1 LPPAPAAH
9 RRGVVLSVPGIS
21 HPPTMCLVCGFNWDI
36 PDSSQMICCLVL
48 ESVGWVHS
56 AQGIFSLYAGSLGTS
71 KSEKSSRPRWT
82 SLHLR
87 WRAQTR
93 IARML
98 LHRRHGR
105 PPAPSDV
112 RMLRPWRSSVR
123 PPAPGPRPPTRDEP
137 LALSPRRTLHRPAST
152 DVASVR
158 CTRAS
163 MRGRSGLARC
173 GEEGASGARRR
184 EGGSGRRRR
193 RGGGREG
200 GSGRG
205 GSAGEESGRQRPT
218 SGGAGGGTASGRNW
232 GGSPRRRE
240 SRGLREELGEEPCG
254 EEEGGRRGR
263 EEKKRRG

>member
-1 LPPAPAAH
+1 
-9 RRGVVLSVPGIS
+9 
-21 HPPTMCLVCGFNWDI
+21 MCLVCGFNWDI
-36 PDSSQMICCLVL
+36 PGSSQMICCLVL
-48 ESVGWVHS
+48 ESVGWVHP
-56 AQGIFSLYAGSLGTS
+56 AQGIFSLDAGSLGTS

-152 DVASVR
+152 DVASVH

-205 GSAGEESGRQRPT
+205 GAGEGAPGRSR
-218 SGGAGGGTASGRNW
+218 
-232 GGSPRRRE
+232 GGSARRRVE
-240 SRGLREELGEEPCG
+240 PEAARRRGGIGEAGRVGGRAGAYGRSQERSRAGRRKKV
-254 EEEGGRRGR
+254 EEEGRKK
-263 EEKKRRG
+263 EEEADWWAPQLTGEVQN

>member
-1 LPPAPAAH
+1 
-9 RRGVVLSVPGIS
+9 
-21 HPPTMCLVCGFNWDI
+21 MCLVCGFNWDI
-36 PDSSQMICCLVL
+36 PGSSQMICCLVL
-48 ESVGWVHS
+48 ESVGWVHP
-56 AQGIFSLYAGSLGTS
+56 AQGIFSLDAGSLGTS

-163 MRGRSGLARC
+163 VRGRSGLARC

-232 GGSPRRRE
+232 GGSRRRRE
-240 SRGLREELGEEPCG
+240 SRSLREEPGEEPCG
-254 EEEGGRRGR
+254 EEEEGRRGR
-263 EEKKRRG
+263 EEKRRRG